1 MSPRQNC
8 CGNLIRRNVIQVPV
22 TLARTPVSSSE
33 EKKTADPITST
44 QCFFFWRQSWKYLFF
59 FKRHSWVS
67 QKFILLTGR
76 NRYAFCF
83 NNRRIMART
92 YGALIFRIFGTLIS
106 SLLRSSQ
113 TVVAAS
119 RLLSAAAASSSFHCP
134 RDRFFYFKYIA
145 MMLEEPGR
153 SPS

>member
-1 MSPRQNC
+1 
-8 CGNLIRRNVIQVPV
+8 
-22 TLARTPVSSSE
+22 
-33 EKKTADPITST
+33 
-44 QCFFFWRQSWKYLFF
+44 
-59 FKRHSWVS
+59 
-67 QKFILLTGR
+67 
-76 NRYAFCF
+76 
-83 NNRRIMART
+83 MART

>member
-1 MSPRQNC
+1 
-8 CGNLIRRNVIQVPV
+8 
-22 TLARTPVSSSE
+22 
-33 EKKTADPITST
+33 
-44 QCFFFWRQSWKYLFF
+44 
-59 FKRHSWVS
+59 
-67 QKFILLTGR
+67 
-76 NRYAFCF
+76 
-83 NNRRIMART
+83 MART

-119 RLLSAAAASSSFHCP
+119 RLLSAAAASSFHCP